1 MKAIN
6 RIILRKKLQQEKNSE
21 QLQQDESTGDI
32 TLDNH
37 GREGDNDRLAD
48 NQTLLHYAQGKDL
61 AQRSCNT
68 CSVLHPFDPVKLKPG
83 HRYIGVYAIR
93 KTAAEGCE
101 LCSILLKVA
110 TYKVDCVSFLTFS
123 FQYGYLAVVASWDDG
138 KSTQREYCV
147 NLHTLPGQ
155 PSPWPCFTP
164 QQHIPPRVEI
174 WNAIRHIK
182 KWLSQCVSL
191 DSLSFTGHQCH
202 EVSELIM
209 PVLPTRVLDVS
220 RVGPDGK
227 VYLVRSNGKRQK
239 YTTLSHCWGD
249 ANHAPITTSKATV
262 SDRASGIF
270 LDSLPKTFRDAVV
283 ITYHLNIN
291 YIWIDSLCI
300 IQDSEEDWNLEASRM
315 AQIYSSSF
323 LNIAATA
330 CKDSTV
336 GLFYDGWNEEDGF
349 LGTPREIR
357 GPGSPTNHG
366 DYSIYMQ
373 EIDHSHIHDSEL
385 RIEGPLMSRAWAYQE
400 RFLAPRTV
408 HFTSAEMIWECG
420 SMVVCVCPCDIHL
433 GLDTVPRYHNYSHRE
448 KKDQWFGQWGIID
461 EYSKLNL
468 SKPAD
473 RLPAIAGIASHFES
487 HKRRIKN
494 GKSTTSRYFAGLW
507 EDNLHH
513 NLLWRVIFP
522 ENKPR
527 EVVRIVPYNAP
538 TWSWAS
544 LDSKFMPSGKP
555 GHGVNIGNHYSTGG
569 IASDFKILDC
579 FTTLIDP
586 SNIYGGVRGGKIVL
600 QGRSVTPTKV
610 KLLYEEFQCYKL
622 FFHDVE
628 AEGRA
633 IKDNQNF
640 GKLMADIP
648 LRLSKFI
655 KDRVDCGE
663 LHCLWINSFHD
674 VRRNDYRHLALVLK
688 QSETS
693 EVYERVGI
701 ATFDKGGKA
710 GGCAIGD
717 STFGKFMESIW
728 TRSSIQIFE
737 VV

>member
-1 MKAIN
+1 
-6 RIILRKKLQQEKNSE
+6 
-21 QLQQDESTGDI
+21 
-32 TLDNH
+32 
-37 GREGDNDRLAD
+37 
-48 NQTLLHYAQGKDL
+48 
-61 AQRSCNT
+61 
-68 CSVLHPFDPVKLKPG
+68 
-83 HRYIGVYAIR
+83 
-93 KTAAEGCE
+93 
-101 LCSILLKVA
+101 
-110 TYKVDCVSFLTFS
+110 
-123 FQYGYLAVVASWDDG
+123 
-138 KSTQREYCV
+138 
-147 NLHTLPGQ
+147 
-155 PSPWPCFTP
+155 
-164 QQHIPPRVEI
+164 
-174 WNAIRHIK
+174 
-182 KWLSQCVSL
+182 
-191 DSLSFTGHQCH
+191 
-202 EVSELIM
+202 
-209 PVLPTRVLDVS
+209 
-220 RVGPDGK
+220 
-227 VYLVRSNGKRQK
+227 
-239 YTTLSHCWGD
+239 
-249 ANHAPITTSKATV
+249 
-262 SDRASGIF
+262 
-270 LDSLPKTFRDAVV
+270 
-283 ITYHLNIN
+283 
-291 YIWIDSLCI
+291 
-300 IQDSEEDWNLEASRM
+300 
-315 AQIYSSSF
+315 
-323 LNIAATA
+323 
-330 CKDSTV
+330 
-336 GLFYDGWNEEDGF
+336 
-349 LGTPREIR
+349 
-357 GPGSPTNHG
+357 
-366 DYSIYMQ
+366 
-373 EIDHSHIHDSEL
+373 
-385 RIEGPLMSRAWAYQE
+385 MSRAWAYQE

-555 GHGVNIGNHYSTGG
+555 GQGVNIGNHYSTGG

-648 LRLSKFI
+648 LRLSKII

-701 ATFDKGGKA
+701 ATFDEGGKA
-710 GGCAIGD
+710 GGGAIGD

-728 TRSSIQIFE
+728 TRSSIQTFE

>member
-1 MKAIN
+1 MKVIS
-6 RIILRKKLQQEKNSE
+6 RIMLRKKLQQEKNSE
-21 QLQQDESTGDI
+21 PLQQDKSTGDV

-37 GREGDNDRLAD
+37 GREGDNNRLAD
-48 NQTLLHYAQGKDL
+48 NQMLRHYARGK
-61 AQRSCNT
+61 
-68 CSVLHPFDPVKLKPG
+68 
-83 HRYIGVYAIR
+83 
-93 KTAAEGCE
+93 
-101 LCSILLKVA
+101 
-110 TYKVDCVSFLTFS
+110 
-123 FQYGYLAVVASWDDG
+123 
-138 KSTQREYCV
+138 
-147 NLHTLPGQ
+147 GQ

-164 QQHIPPRVEI
+164 QQHIPPRIEI
-174 WNAIRHIK
+174 LNAIRHIK

-191 DSLSFTGHQCH
+191 DSLAPTGHQRH

-220 RVGPDGK
+220 RIGPDGK
-227 VYLVRSNGKRQK
+227 VYLVHSNGKRQK

-249 ANHAPITTSKATV
+249 ANHAPITTLKATV
-262 SDRASGIF
+262 SDRTSGIV

-283 ITYHLNIN
+283 ITYNLNIN
-291 YIWIDSLCI
+291 YLWIDSLCI

-349 LGTPREIR
+349 LGAPREIR
-357 GPGSPTNHG
+357 GPESTSNHG

-373 EIDHSHIHDSEL
+373 EIDHSHFHDSEL
-385 RIEGPLMSRAWAYQE
+385 RIEGPLMSRAWVYQE

-408 HFTSAEMIWECG
+408 HFTSAEMIWECS

-433 GLDTVPRYHNYSHRE
+433 GLDTVPRYHNYSHRQ

-473 RLPAIAGIASHFES
+473 RLPAIAGIASHFGS
-487 HKRRIKN
+487 HRRSMKN
-494 GKSTTSRYFAGLW
+494 GKLTKSRYFAGLW

-513 NLLWRVIFP
+513 DLLWRVILP

-527 EVVRIVPYNAP
+527 EVGRIVPYNAP

-544 LDSKFMPSGKP
+544 LDSKLISSGKP
-555 GHGVNIGNHYSTGG
+555 GQGVNIGNHYSTGG
-569 IASDFKILDC
+569 IAPDFKILDC

-586 SNIYGGVRGGKIVL
+586 SNIYGGVKSGNIVL
-600 QGRSVTPTKV
+600 QGRSVTPTK
-610 KLLYEEFQCYKL
+610 
-622 FFHDVE
+622 
-628 AEGRA
+628 G
-633 IKDNQNF
+633 
-640 GKLMADIP
+640 
-648 LRLSKFI
+648 
-655 KDRVDCGE
+655 
-663 LHCLWINSFHD
+663 

-693 EVYERVGI
+693 EIYERVGI
-701 ATFDKGGKA
+701 ATFDKGGIA
-710 GGCAIGD
+710 VGGKISD
-717 STFGKFMESIW
+717 STFSKFMESIW
-728 TRSSIQIFE
+728 SRSSIQTFE

>member
-1 MKAIN
+1 MKVIS
-6 RIILRKKLQQEKNSE
+6 RIMLRKKLQQEKNSE
-21 QLQQDESTGDI
+21 QLQQDKSTGDV

-37 GREGDNDRLAD
+37 GREGDNNRLAD
-48 NQTLLHYAQGKDL
+48 NQLLLRYAQGKDL
-61 AQRSCNT
+61 TQS
-68 CSVLHPFDPVKLKPG
+68 S
-83 HRYIGVYAIR
+83 
-93 KTAAEGCE
+93 
-101 LCSILLKVA
+101 S
-110 TYKVDCVSFLTFS
+110 
-123 FQYGYLAVVASWDDG
+123 SWDDEE
-138 KSTQREYCV
+138 STQREYCV

-155 PSPWPCFTP
+155 TSPWPCVTA
-164 QQHIPPRVEI
+164 QQHIPPRIEI
-174 WNAIRHIK
+174 LNAIRHIK

-191 DSLSFTGHQCH
+191 DSLAPSGHQCH
-202 EVSELIM
+202 EVSGLIM
-209 PVLPTRVLDVS
+209 PVLPTRVLDV
-220 RVGPDGK
+220 RWVGLDGK
-227 VYLVRSNGKRQK
+227 VYLVHSNGKHQK

-262 SDRASGIF
+262 SDRESGIV
-270 LDSLPKTFRDAVV
+270 LDSLPKTFRDA
-283 ITYHLNIN
+283 
-291 YIWIDSLCI
+291 
-300 IQDSEEDWNLEASRM
+300 
-315 AQIYSSSF
+315 IYSSSF

-336 GLFYDGWNEEDGF
+336 GLFHDGWNEEDGF
-349 LGTPREIR
+349 LGALREIR
-357 GPGSPTNHG
+357 GPGSISNHG

-373 EIDHSHIHDSEL
+373 EIDHSHFHDSEL
-385 RIEGPLMSRAWAYQE
+385 RIEGPLMSRAWVYQE

-461 EYSKLNL
+461 EYSKHNL

-473 RLPAIAGIASHFES
+473 RLPAIAGIASHFGS
-487 HKRRIKN
+487 HKRRIN
-494 GKSTTSRYFAGLW
+494 DGKLTTSRYFAGLW

-513 NLLWRVIFP
+513 DLLWRVIFP

-544 LDSKFMPSGKP
+544 LDSKFISSGKP
-555 GHGVNIGNHYSTGG
+555 GQGVNIGNHYSTGG
-569 IASDFKILDC
+569 IAPDFKILNC

-586 SNIYGGVRGGKIVL
+586 SNIYGGVKSGKIVL

-610 KLLYEEFQCYKL
+610 KLFIEEIQCYKF
-622 FFHDVE
+622 FFHGIK
-628 AEGRA
+628 ARGRA

-640 GKLMADIP
+640 GKPMADIP
-648 LRLSKFI
+648 LRFS

-663 LHCLWINSFHD
+663 LHCLWINSFQG

-693 EVYERVGI
+693 EIYERVGI
-701 ATFDKGGKA
+701 ATFDKGGIA
-710 GGCAIGD
+710 VGGKISD

-728 TRSSIQIFE
+728 SRSSIQTFE

>member
-1 MKAIN
+1 M
-6 RIILRKKLQQEKNSE
+6 QQEKNSE
-21 QLQQDESTGDI
+21 QLQQDQNTGDV

-37 GREGDNDRLAD
+37 GREGNNNRLAD
-48 NQTLLHYAQGKDL
+48 NNTLLHHAQGKDL
-61 AQRSCNT
+61 AEKSCKT
-68 CSVLHPFDPVKLKPG
+68 CSAIHPYDPIKLKRG
-83 HRYIGVYAIR
+83 DQGIGVNLLR
-93 KTAAEGCE
+93 KSATEGCE
-101 LCSILLKVA
+101 LCLILFKVA
-110 TYKVDCVSFLTFS
+110 THKVECVSYLKFAV
-123 FQYGYLAVVASWDDG
+123 QYGYLAVVASWNREESR
-138 KSTQREYCV
+138 KREYYV
-147 NLHTLPGQ
+147 NLHTLP
-155 PSPWPCFTP
+155 
-164 QQHIPPRVEI
+164 
-174 WNAIRHIK
+174 
-182 KWLSQCVSL
+182 
-191 DSLSFTGHQCH
+191 GHQCH

-220 RVGPDGK
+220 RVGSDGK
-227 VYLVRSNGKRQK
+227 VYLVHSNGKRQK

-249 ANHAPITTSKATV
+249 ANHAPITTSKDTL
-262 SDRASGIF
+262 SDRASGIV
-270 LDSLPKTFRDAVV
+270 LESLPKTFRDAVV

-315 AQIYSSSF
+315 AQICSSSF
-323 LNIAATA
+323 LNIAAAA

-336 GLFYDGWNEEDGF
+336 GLFYDDWNEEDGF
-349 LGTPREIR
+349 LGAPCEIR
-357 GPGSPTNHG
+357 VSGRASNHG

-373 EIDHSHIHDSEL
+373 EINHSHLHISDL

-420 SMVVCVCPCDIHL
+420 SMVACICLCDIHF

-448 KKDQWFGQWGIID
+448 RKDQWFGQWGIID

-468 SKPAD
+468 SKSAD

-494 GKSTTSRYFAGLW
+494 GKTTISRYFAGLW
-507 EDNLHH
+507 EDTLHH
-513 NLLWRVIFP
+513 YLLWRVIFP
-522 ENKPR
+522 ENNPR

-544 LDSKFMPSGKP
+544 LDSKFIPSGKP
-555 GHGVNIGNHYSTGG
+555 GQGVNIGNHYSTGG
-569 IASDFKILDC
+569 
-579 FTTLIDP
+579 
-586 SNIYGGVRGGKIVL
+586 GVRGGMIVW

-610 KLLYEEFQCYKL
+610 KLLYEEVQCYKL

-633 IKDNQNF
+633 INDNPNF

-648 LRLSKFI
+648 LALSKII

-663 LHCLWINSFHD
+663 LHYLWINSFQGN
-674 VRRNDYRHLALVLK
+674 RINDDRHLALVLK
-688 QSETS
+688 QPETS

-701 ATFDKGGKA
+701 ATFDKGSVGV
-710 GGCAIGD
+710 GSGIGNY
-717 STFGKFMESIW
+717 TFGKFMEYIW
-728 TRSSIQIFE
+728 TESSIQTFE